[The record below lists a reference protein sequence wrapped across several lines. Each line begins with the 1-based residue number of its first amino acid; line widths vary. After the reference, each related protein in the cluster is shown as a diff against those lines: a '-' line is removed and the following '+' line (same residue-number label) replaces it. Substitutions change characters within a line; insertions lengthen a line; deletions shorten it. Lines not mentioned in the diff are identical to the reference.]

1 MNEQTAARLKALRQR
16 MRDTGTGLVAIAPG
30 SHMDWVLGFHPHPD
44 ERPCLLLIAPEK
56 ETFLMPALNADGTRE
71 FTDITF
77 HSWADDEGPIEA
89 LRTAL
94 AAIGAEAPG
103 LVALDETMRADFALL
118 LLDALPAETRRDFTP
133 ATLGGLRMRKDSAEY
148 AKLKMNAG
156 IADRAMQ
163 AAFSA
168 VKPGMTEKDLAAEIR
183 AHFSSEGA
191 SPQFWIVGAGGN
203 GAFPHHSASDRVIK
217 EGDAV
222 VIDIGGRK
230 QGFPSDITRMAVI
243 GLPPEGY
250 GEIHT
255 IVEKAV
261 QAALKAAR
269 PGVLAREVDAAAR
282 KVITDAGY
290 GEYFVH
296 RTGHGMGIDGHEPP
310 YITAT
315 SDTVLQEGMV
325 FSIEP
330 GIYLPGRFGIRL
342 EDIVIL
348 RENGPEVL
356 SSLPPVRP
364 PAHLPCRVASALAC
378 NSPFAAAMMLP
389 PRSAG
394 PPSQSVTMPPACSM
408 IGIRATMS

>member
-1 MNEQTAARLKALRQR
+1 MNEDRTMPQQTAARLKALRHR
-16 MRDTGTGLVAIAPG
+16 MATTGTGLVAIAPG

-44 ERPCLLLIAPEK
+44 ERPCLLLVGPQK
-56 ETFLMPALNADGTRE
+56 EAFLMPALNAEGIRV

-77 HSWADDEGPIEA
+77 YTWADDEGPDVA
-89 LRTAL
+89 LRSAL
-94 AAIGAEAPG
+94 AGIGAQAPS
-103 LVALDETMRADFALL
+103 LVALDETMRADFALML
-118 LLDALPAETRRDFTP
+118 IDALPADTCRTFTP
-133 ATLGGLRMRKDSAEY
+133 ETLGRLRMRKDDSEY

-163 AAFSA
+163 AAFA
-168 VKPGMTEKDLAAEIR
+168 AIRPGMSEKELAAVIR

-203 GAFPHHSASDRVIK
+203 GAFPHHLASERIIH

-230 QGFPSDITRMAVI
+230 HGFPSDITRMALV
-243 GLPPEGY
+243 GLPPAGY
-250 GEIHT
+250 DEVHT
-255 IVEKAV
+255 IVEEAV

-269 PGVLAREVDAAAR
+269 PGALAREVDVAAR
-282 KVITDAGY
+282 KVIADAGY

-315 SDTVLQEGMV
+315 SETILEEGMV

-342 EDIVIL
+342 EDIIIL

-356 SSLPPVRP
+356 SGLSR
-364 PAHLPCRVASALAC
+364 
-378 NSPFAAAMMLP
+378 SPRL
-389 PRSAG
+389 
-394 PPSQSVTMPPACSM
+394 VK
-408 IGIRATMS
+408 I

>member
-1 MNEQTAARLKALRQR
+1 MNEQTATRLMALRQR
-16 MRDTGTGLVAIAPG
+16 MNETGTGLVAIAPG

-56 ETFLMPALNADGTRE
+56 ETFLMPALNAEGTRA
-71 FTDITF
+71 FTDIGF
-77 HSWADDEGPIEA
+77 HTWADDEGPVEA
-89 LRTAL
+89 LQAAL
-94 AAIGAEAPG
+94 AAIGAETPG

-118 LLDALPAETRRDFTP
+118 LIDALPAGTRRDFTP

-203 GAFPHHSASDRVIK
+203 GAFPHHSASDRLIE

-230 QGFPSDITRMAVI
+230 QGFPSDITRMAVV

-269 PGVLAREVDAAAR
+269 PGVPARDVDAAAR

-290 GEYFVH
+290 GDYFVH

-315 SDTVLQEGMV
+315 SDTVLEEGMV

-348 RENGPEVL
+348 RENGPEIL
-356 SSLPPVRP
+356 SSLPRTV
-364 PAHLPCRVASALAC
+364 HVV
-378 NSPFAAAMMLP
+378 
-389 PRSAG
+389 
-394 PPSQSVTMPPACSM
+394 QV
-408 IGIRATMS
+408 

>member
-1 MNEQTAARLKALRQR
+1 MNEQTALRLKALRQR
-16 MRDTGTGLVAIAPG
+16 MAETGTGLVAIAPG

-44 ERPCLLLIAPEK
+44 ERPCLLLIGPER
-56 ETFLMPALNADGTRE
+56 EAFLMPALNAAGSRE

-77 HSWADDEGPIEA
+77 HNWADEEGPVEA
-89 LRTAL
+89 LRDAL
-94 AAIGAEAPG
+94 SAIGAQAPG
-103 LVALDETMRADFALL
+103 TVALDETMRADFALL
-118 LLDALPAETRRDFTP
+118 LIDALPADTRRDFTP

-148 AKLKMNAG
+148 ARLKMNAG

-163 AAFSA
+163 AAFAA
-168 VKPGMTEKDLAAEIR
+168 VRPGMTEAELGAEIR

-191 SPQFWIVGAGGN
+191 APQFWIVGAGGN
-203 GAFPHHSASDRVIK
+203 GAFPHHSASDRVIA

-230 QGFPSDITRMAVI
+230 QGFPSDITRVAVL

-269 PGVLAREVDAAAR
+269 PGVLARDVDAAAR

-290 GEYFVH
+290 GEFFVH

-315 SDTVLQEGMV
+315 SDTVLEEGMV

-348 RENGPEVL
+348 REDGPEIL
-356 SSLPPVRP
+356 SELPRTVHIVR
-364 PAHLPCRVASALAC
+364 
-378 NSPFAAAMMLP
+378 
-389 PRSAG
+389 
-394 PPSQSVTMPPACSM
+394 
-408 IGIRATMS
+408 I

>member
-1 MNEQTAARLKALRQR
+1 MIMNEQTATRLMALRQR
-16 MRDTGTGLVAIAPG
+16 MNDTGTGLVAIAPG

-44 ERPCLLLIAPEK
+44 ERPCLLLIGPEK
-56 ETFLMPALNADGTRE
+56 ETFLMPALNAEGTRA
-71 FTDITF
+71 FTDIGF
-77 HSWADDEGPIEA
+77 HTWADDEGPVEA
-89 LRTAL
+89 LQAAL
-94 AAIGAEAPG
+94 AAIGAETPG

-118 LLDALPAETRRDFTP
+118 LIDALPAGTRRDFTP

-203 GAFPHHSASDRVIK
+203 GAFPHHSASDRVIE

-269 PGVLAREVDAAAR
+269 PGMPARDVDAAAR

-290 GEYFVH
+290 GDYFVH

-315 SDTVLQEGMV
+315 SDTVLEEGMV

-348 RENGPEVL
+348 RENGPEIL
-356 SSLPPVRP
+356 SSLPRTV
-364 PAHLPCRVASALAC
+364 HVV
-378 NSPFAAAMMLP
+378 
-389 PRSAG
+389 
-394 PPSQSVTMPPACSM
+394 QV
-408 IGIRATMS
+408 